1 MRTVYKTALTVTFF
15 SIAEKMLGFL
25 YRIYLSRT
33 IGSEGI
39 GLYQIALSVFA
50 TLLTVSSAGI
60 PSTVSRLITKYNS
73 QGKNKTANV
82 VTAGIFTTLAVA
94 VPITIAL
101 LLFPKLI
108 GFAFAD
114 ERCMPLFYAILPA
127 LTINAV
133 YSVLKGMFCG
143 TKDFLP
149 YSVIELVEEAV
160 MIIVGVITV
169 STASSVFDGAKKA
182 VVAVFVSYVVSFL
195 LGTALFLYR
204 GGKIKNPKRELKPLI
219 ASSLPI
225 TAMRSANSLIS
236 SFVSIILPARLIAS
250 GLQKMQ
256 ATSAFGAFYGMALPL
271 LYAPMSLIGPFTV
284 VLIPQI
290 AESFYKNDRQSLK
303 NDVEKSLNFTIFF
316 TALVVPT
323 FLCFGEELGIILF
336 DSYEGGIYLSHS
348 SFLMILI
355 CLSSLTT
362 SVLNSIG
369 EENKTFATFLISNIF
384 MLLSVWF
391 LPKFIGIY
399 ALLVGYV
406 LVYGVD
412 VVLNLRLIAKRTGV
426 KLKIGGFAFYALIFS
441 LPSALLGF
449 LLKSLLLK
457 SLGMFLTTI
466 ISSIIITAFN
476 CAFYIIFGLIDYK
489 ILFEKLP
496 LSKFRRKKR
505 GAITPLT

>member
-1 MRTVYKTALTVTFF
+1 MRRVYKTALIVTIF

-39 GLYQIALSVFA
+39 GLYQISLSVFA
-50 TLLTVSSAGI
+50 TLLTISSAGI

-94 VPITIAL
+94 VPLTVLL

-114 ERCMPLFYAILPA
+114 ERCLPLFYLILPA

-160 MIIVGVITV
+160 MIIVGVITIT
-169 STASSVFDGAKKA
+169 TASSVFDGAKKA

-219 ASSLPI
+219 TSSLPI

-271 LYAPMSLIGPFTV
+271 LYSPMSLIGPFCV

-290 AESFYKNDRQSLK
+290 AESFYKNDRQTLK
-303 NDVEKSLNFTIFF
+303 SDIEKSLNFSIFF

-348 SFLMILI
+348 SYLMILI

-362 SVLNSIG
+362 SILNSIG
-369 EENKTFATFLISNIF
+369 EENKTFATFLISNFF

-391 LPKFIGIY
+391 LPKYIGIY
-399 ALLVGYV
+399 ALLVGYT
-406 LVYGVD
+406 LVYGID
-412 VVLNLRLIAKRTGV
+412 TLLNLKLIAKRTGV
-426 KLKIGGFAFYALIFS
+426 KLKSGGFAFYALLFS
-441 LPSALLGF
+441 IPTAILGF
-449 LLKSLLLK
+449 LLKRLLLK
-457 SLGMFLTTI
+457 NLGMIFTTI
-466 ISSIIITAFN
+466 ISSTIITTFN
-476 CAFYIIFGLIDYK
+476 CFFFIVFGLIDYK
-489 ILFEKLP
+489 LLLEKLP
-496 LSKFRRKKR
+496 FKVRYKKIKR
-505 GAITPLT
+505 GI